1 MVPHLWIKKFMEM
14 SGDSDNIPH
23 VLSKSMESWKTIMSW
38 YRELAKVNTYR
49 GIFQGNMLILRCRA
63 ISY

>member
-14 SGDSDNIPH
+14 SGNSCNIPH

-38 YRELAKVNTYR
+38 YGELAKVNTQR
-49 GIFQGNMLILRCRA
+49 GILKGNIF
-63 ISY
+63 